1 MANRVAGG
9 THSLSEIFRYHRCHQ
24 ERYQASLATHETA
37 QPARLCKYQKRK
49 KTPHR
54 RLLPII
60 NNNNNHHSPQ
70 IFAKT
75 PLEKASLWAAR
86 KEALFTMLNTRPPGT
101 EIWSTDVAVPLS
113 QLANLITLTKQDC
126 SQLNLFASIIGH
138 VGDANFHTAILYDP
152 RDAEQTAAVG
162 KVVKQMMRRA
172 LEMEGT
178 VSGEHAIGIG
188 KKEGLKEEV
197 GGKVVDVMRR
207 VKRAVDGK
215 GIMNPGKV
223 FDLS

>member
-24 ERYQASLATHETA
+24 ERYQASLATHETT
-37 QPARLCKYQKRK
+37 QPARLCKYTPK
-49 KTPHR
+49 KTHIN
-54 RLLPII
+54 LLSQSLII
-60 NNNNNHHSPQ
+60 TTIVTPQQ

-75 PLEKASLWAAR
+75 PLEKTSLWAAR

-197 GGKVVDVMRR
+197 GGEVVDVMRR